1 MSIPQ
6 TMIRIGGNLRQVL
19 PLLLMVCFAFC
30 TPAHGEKNRAS
41 KTRRANEP
49 SRESI
54 QQISDKI
61 DALVM
66 QKLSDEGLKRNK
78 RTKDSVFVRR
88 VYLDIIGRIPHLH
101 ETNAF
106 LNSKSKSKRADL
118 IDELLNSYGR
128 CQTGNDRPSTRF
140 LR

>member
-1 MSIPQ
+1 
-6 TMIRIGGNLRQVL
+6 
-19 PLLLMVCFAFC
+19 MVCFAFC

-101 ETNAF
+101 ETKAF
-106 LNSKSKSKRADL
+106 LKSKSEMSMEKNIL
-118 IDELLNSYGR
+118 
-128 CQTGNDRPSTRF
+128 
-140 LR
+140 